1 MLAAVTVWLVDY
13 NLCVFINGVSQ
24 ESKWN
29 LQLHAWWHLLS
40 AYGVYGESVLVMY
53 YHYDIRG
60 EKPHV
65 YMWKGFLPAVT
76 LLQPLRPVEKP
87 GEKKR
92 D

>member
-24 ESKWN
+24 ESVLKWN
-29 LQLHAWWHLLS
+29 MQLHAWWHLLS

-65 YMWKGFLPAVT
+65 YMWRGFLPAVT
-76 LLQPLRPVEKP
+76 LLQHPQTVN
-87 GEKKR
+87 KKR